1 VEHKQS
7 DALDRVMD
15 LVRYLRAHCPWD
27 AAQTHRSL
35 IPYLLEESHETVD
48 AINQNDDDA
57 LRAELGDLLLNVA
70 FQIVLAE
77 ERAVFRA
84 GDVADAVITKM
95 QRRHP
100 HLYGLG
106 DAEEWESM
114 KARERSER
122 ASILHGLA
130 SGLDPLSRA
139 QRIQDRVASIGFDW
153 ADASGAFEKVV
164 EELEEVREEL
174 YNCTTAQLQNSRTA
188 GQHDSRTAERHK
200 SRTAEQ
206 QNSRTAERHDSG
218 TAERQDGT
226 MAGPVDRPVAGAA
239 LEEELGD
246 LMFAVVNLT
255 RLAGV
260 HALTALQGANAKFSR
275 RFVALER
282 LAAER
287 GVVLEE
293 VGLEEL
299 DRLWEEIKGR
309 E

>member
-84 GDVADAVITKM
+84 DDVADAVITKM

-174 YNCTTAQLQNSRTA
+174 HNFTA
-188 GQHDSRTAERHK
+188 
-200 SRTAEQ
+200 AEQ